1 VVLADPLPPGATVL
15 GSGLGREATITPSE
29 RADEGARGERWPAPT
44 FVERHPTAIHAYWE
58 RLPGGRRVF
67 EYLMRLNQPG
77 EFRLPPTRVEAM
89 YQPDVHGE
97 TPNPGLA
104 VRP

>member
-1 VVLADPLPPGATVL
+1 
-15 GSGLGREATITPSE
+15 
-29 RADEGARGERWPAPT
+29 
-44 FVERHPTAIHAYWE
+44 
-58 RLPGGRRVF
+58 VF